1 MELTSTPNVY
11 KKGAMWDQAFEITT
25 QVFLGLTT
33 QTHLALDSRRTIAK
47 QEKKE
52 KEATA
57 STEEAFEAKSVEK
70 PRVSI
75 RPLDRS
81 SSSAASSADPSK
93 MDFRTADVSD
103 IHIWTVTGKSL
114 NPSQQT
120 VVCIF

>member
-1 MELTSTPNVY
+1 MELTSTLNVY

-120 VVCIF
+120 LVCNF